1 MKQMLLVAS
10 LAVAVAVAV
19 LATLLV
25 VTSSQGVLAQG
36 TRGQEGPRSVP
47 KTANPPDAL
56 LMKGPIVLQKGRE
69 LSRCWDYYPKEK
81 GSTVWW
87 SVCEDTLFLVP
98 RRYVPLP
105 RRLGETGLHIR
116 INNSQ
121 RLQRLWFQAYT
132 GYSRKAY
139 APIGKGRR
147 LDYTI
152 RRVERGGKPV
162 AWDVFFR
169 LPPPESHY
177 YLSLGA
183 KWKLAPKTGIVF
195 HDTWYSFHVRTF

>member
-1 MKQMLLVAS
+1 M
-10 LAVAVAVAV
+10 
-19 LATLLV
+19 
-25 VTSSQGVLAQG
+25 
-36 TRGQEGPRSVP
+36 
-47 KTANPPDAL
+47 
-56 LMKGPIVLQKGRE
+56 LQKGRE
-69 LSRCWDYYPKEK
+69 LTRCWNYYPKEK
-81 GSTVWW
+81 GSTVLW

-183 KWKLAPKTGIVF
+183 KWKLAPKTDIVF